1 MNPARNGKTVRRP
14 KAVRQELNR
23 ERERLQ
29 SHSSHAALA
38 ESRRKHTKTPCKTP
52 KYTIKHTKKPHK
64 IHKNT
69 IKHDKTHEK
78 GHPPPPSPRLRL
90 VQGTNATAFVA
101 LLLAGGEARGRSIP
115 FTRRAIVRR
124 NPHSSQLFSTRLN
137 KVAF

>member
-38 ESRRKHTKTPCKTP
+38 GSRRKHTKTPCKTP
-52 KYTIKHTKKPHK
+52 KYTIKHTEKPHK
-64 IHKNT
+64 THKNT

-90 VQGTNATAFVA
+90 AAPNQKLPNEPNFKCMNPNVYKEIVENADSNIAKRT
-101 LLLAGGEARGRSIP
+101 
-115 FTRRAIVRR
+115 
-124 NPHSSQLFSTRLN
+124 H
-137 KVAF
+137 